1 MSLPDLLKDV
11 RPTERTLN
19 PSINSLPI
27 ESLPCK
33 HKPRTTIDVSSEDS
47 GLAGGLRFSDREGG
61 SRSGSFDDTRS
72 LPSFGSCDSLSSLD
86 EGEAAWDAL
95 GRMSSIRRSTRFD
108 KPQLITVEI
117 TRGEN
122 DFGVELEGERPP
134 VLASI
139 CE

>member
-11 RPTERTLN
+11 RPTDRTLN

-33 HKPRTTIDVSSEDS
+33 HKPRTIDVSSEDS

-86 EGEAAWDAL
+86 EGEATWDAL

-117 TRGEN
+117 YRGEN
-122 DFGVELEGERPP
+122 GFGVDLEGERPP
-134 VLASI
+134 VLAST